1 VAPDDPVDL
10 QAAGERIE
18 ALLGWFAA
26 GAEPARVRAEE
37 LVALVTELHGAGL
50 RRLLELVD
58 EAGALDEPLL
68 RSLCD
73 DPLLSG
79 LLLLHGLHPRDTAAR
94 VEEALAEVRPYLASH
109 GGDVELVGID
119 DEVVVHL
126 QLLGSCHGCPS
137 SGVTLALAVQ
147 TAVEAAAPEVAG
159 IDCRQADVAAPTV
172 IGVDQLLQRT
182 RAWVPVDGEP
192 LAEGEVRA
200 VELSGRAVVLCR
212 AEGTSYA
219 FLDGCARCGGGLAG
233 GALHQV
239 RRLAC
244 PGCGAAYDVRRA
256 GASVDG
262 GNAHLVPLPLLERGR
277 GTEVAVDGVTPA
289 VPA

>member
-26 GAEPARVRAEE
+26 GTEPARVRAEE

-58 EAGALDEPLL
+58 AAGALDEPLL

-73 DPLLSG
+73 DPVVSG
-79 LLLLHGLHPRDTAAR
+79 LLLLHGLHPLDTAAR

-109 GGDVELVGID
+109 GGDVELLGID
-119 DEVVVHL
+119 DDAVVHL
-126 QLLGSCHGCPS
+126 RLLGSCHGCPS

-159 IDCRQADVAAPTV
+159 IDCRQAEPAPAV

-182 RAWVPVDGEP
+182 RAWVPVDGGP

-212 AEGTSYA
+212 AGGTSYA
-219 FLDGCARCGGGLAG
+219 YLDACARCGHGLSGGR
-233 GALHQV
+233 LHQV

-244 PGCGAAYDVRRA
+244 PGCGAGYDVRRA

-262 GNAHLVPLPLLERGR
+262 GDVHLVPLPLLERGH
-277 GTEVAVDGVTPA
+277 GTEVAVDGVEPA
-289 VPA
+289 VSA